1 MKRATKFGNS
11 PGTSSPGGF
20 GSSSGF
26 GGFSS
31 STTLSYITPPPDL
44 SSISQ
49 DIVVPFKN
57 LLKKDSITK
66 AKALDEL
73 LAYVR
78 RHNGELEEPILDA
91 WVSLHKLQ
99 AIQERWHWSV

>member
-1 MKRATKFGNS
+1 MPQFHYPQNALLGTMKRSTKSGNPLAGGS
-11 PGTSSPGGF
+11 PGTFGSPG
-20 GSSSGF
+20 GF

-44 SSISQ
+44 SGIPQ

-57 LLKKDSITK
+57 LLKKDSVTK
-66 AKALDEL
+66 GKALDEI

-78 RHNGELEEPILDA
+78 GHDGELEESILGA
-91 WVSLHKLQ
+91 WVS
-99 AIQERWHWSV
+99 